1 MLPGAKRGPRRGV
14 TGNASRLGGLAL
26 SLAREIGVPVTEQIV
41 TYRVDE
47 STVVGFEIEPTAAF
61 HPAGAGEVAG
71 WVQNAVGPAVDAA
84 KAVLAKA
91 KESQPDHVEVKFGV
105 KVSGS
110 ANWFI
115 AKAATEGNF
124 QITLSWDPGG
134 RDSDAA
140 EKPEAED

>member
-1 MLPGAKRGPRRGV
+1 V
-14 TGNASRLGGLAL
+14 Q
-26 SLAREIGVPVTEQIV
+26 VTEQIV

-47 STVVGFEIEPTAAF
+47 STVVSFEIEPTAGF
-61 HPAGAGEVAG
+61 RPAGAGEVAG
-71 WVQNAVGPAVDAA
+71 WVQDAVGPAVEAA
-84 KAVLAKA
+84 KAVLAKV
-91 KESQPDHVEVKFGV
+91 KESLPDHVEVKFGV

-134 RDSDAA
+134 RDSD
-140 EKPEAED
+140 EVEEPEADD